1 MANKRNKGT
10 KKQQHPMMIIAG
22 ILVVLVLGVLG
33 IQVPSELQSFL
44 GLDTTPVEQSQP
56 SSNSA
61 ANGASENPG
70 PEELGKSS
78 FTDSE
83 LKNSSKGWITYHEL
97 DSLGRAT
104 GADALLKPAMVN
116 TGTSANQSIRPPG
129 FISGKEPYDHSRGHL
144 IGRQLGGTGDD
155 ARNLTT
161 LYQTPVNAPYMT
173 KYENQIRKAMD
184 DGETIRYRV
193 TPIYEGSDLL
203 CQSIEMEAKGLDK
216 NSTIDFHVR
225 IINEK

>member
-1 MANKRNKGT
+1 MAGKKKKDT
-10 KKQQHPMMIIAG
+10 KTQHPMMIIAG

-33 IQVPSELQSFL
+33 IQVPSELQDFL
-44 GLDTTPVEQSQP
+44 GLDTTPVEQSLP
-56 SSNSA
+56 SSNS
-61 ANGASENPG
+61 NQNNASENPG
-70 PEELGKSS
+70 PEELGQAS
-78 FTDSE
+78 FSDSE
-83 LKNSSKGWITYHEL
+83 MKNSSKGWITYHKL

-104 GADALLKPAMVN
+104 GADALLTPDMVN

-155 ARNLTT
+155 SRNLTT

-184 DGETIRYRV
+184 NGETIRYRV

-203 CQSIEMEAKGLDK
+203 CQSIEMEAKGLSK
-216 NSTIDFHVR
+216 NSDIDFYVR

>member
-1 MANKRNKGT
+1 MAGKKKKET
-10 KKQQHPMMIIAG
+10 KKQHPMIIIAG
-22 ILVVLVLGVLG
+22 LLVVLILGVLG
-33 IQVPSELQSFL
+33 IQVPSEIQDFL
-44 GLDTTPVEQSQP
+44 GLDTTPVEQSVP
-56 SSNSA
+56 SSNSTP
-61 ANGASENPG
+61 NGTSTNTG
-70 PEELGKSS
+70 PEELGNAS

-83 LKNSSKGWITYHEL
+83 MKNSNKGWITYHEL

-104 GADALLKPAMVN
+104 GADALLKPDMVN

-155 ARNLTT
+155 SRNLTT
-161 LYQTPVNAPYMT
+161 LYQTPVNSPYMT

-203 CQSIEMEAKGLDK
+203 CASIEMEAKSLST

>member
-1 MANKRNKGT
+1 MAGKR
-10 KKQQHPMMIIAG
+10 KKESKNQHPMMIIAG

-33 IQVPSELQSFL
+33 IQVPSEIQDFF
-44 GLDTTPVEQSQP
+44 GLDTTPVEQSLP
-56 SSNSA
+56 ASNTQS
-61 ANGASENPG
+61 NGTSENPR
-70 PEELGKSS
+70 PEELGSATFS
-78 FTDSE
+78 DSE

-104 GADALLKPAMVN
+104 GADALLKPDMVN

-155 ARNLTT
+155 SRNLTT

-193 TPIYEGSDLL
+193 TPIYEGSNLL
-203 CQSIEMEAKGLDK
+203 CSSIEMEAKGLDK
-216 NSTIDFHVR
+216 NSTIDFYVR

>member
-1 MANKRNKGT
+1 MAG
-10 KKQQHPMMIIAG
+10 KKKKDTRKQHPMMIIAG

-33 IQVPSELQSFL
+33 IQVPSEIQDFF
-44 GLDTTPVEQSQP
+44 GLDTTPVEQSLP
-56 SSNSA
+56 SSNT
-61 ANGASENPG
+61 ASENPG
-70 PEELGKSS
+70 PEELGTSS
-78 FTDSE
+78 FSDSE

-104 GADALLKPAMVN
+104 GADALLKPNMVN
-116 TGTSANQSIRPPG
+116 TGTSANQNIRPPG

-155 ARNLTT
+155 GRNLTT

-173 KYENQIRKAMD
+173 KYENQIRKALD

-193 TPIYEGSDLL
+193 TPIYEGSNLL
-203 CQSIEMEAKGLDK
+203 CTSIEMEAKGLDK
-216 NSTIDFHVR
+216 NSAIDFHVR